1 MNRKGMSPWSPPRY
15 RQCLDRE
22 YRSFLVMLHYCD
34 RVELLPMS
42 GRDMVAF
49 PHALF
54 TEQIASWTPEMPYG
68 P

>member
-1 MNRKGMSPWSPPRY
+1 
-15 RQCLDRE
+15 
-22 YRSFLVMLHYCD
+22 MLHYCD

-42 GRDMVAF
+42 GSSYSSLDMVAV

>member
-1 MNRKGMSPWSPPRY
+1 MSPWSPPRY
-15 RQCLDRE
+15 RQCLARE

-42 GRDMVAF
+42 GSSYSSLDMVAV